1 MDTALFDKE
10 FLRKLESLAFISH
23 RIHRGMARGAH
34 ASVRRGTSLDFADYR
49 TYQPGD
55 DFRTI
60 DWGIFGRLDRLF
72 VRLYAEEEDLTVH
85 LLLDS
90 SASMSYG
97 TPPKFDYA
105 RRLAAALGYVG
116 IGSLDRVG
124 VTTFGAGLQ
133 GALAPR
139 RGRAQL
145 FHLLEHMSGL
155 RPSGGTDIAKSLED
169 YARRSRSPG
178 LAIVISDL
186 LDDSKPASGGA
197 KSASGGVLDGYR
209 RGLRALQFHDFEV
222 VLVHVLDRDEI
233 APDEQ
238 GALRMTDME
247 TGQTISL
254 SVDRPLLAAYR
265 ANVMGFFGEVEAF
278 CLKNRIEY
286 LRTATIVPFED
297 VVVRYLRQGAHLHSR

>member
-1 MDTALFDKE
+1 MDTELFDKE
-10 FLRKLESLAFISH
+10 FLHKLESLAFISH
-23 RIHRGMARGAH
+23 RIYRGQARGAH

-72 VRLYAEEEDLTVH
+72 VRLYAEEEDLAVH

-97 TPPKFDYA
+97 TPPKIDYA

-155 RPSGGTDIAKSLED
+155 KPSGRTDIAKSLED

-178 LAIVISDL
+178 LAIVITDL
-186 LDDSKPASGGA
+186 LDDSIE
-197 KSASGGVLDGYR
+197 GYR
-209 RGLRALQFHDFEV
+209 RGMRALLFHDFEV
-222 VLVHVLDRDEI
+222 VLVHVLDREEI
-233 APDEQ
+233 GPDEQ

-247 TGQTISL
+247 TGQTLSL

-265 ANVMGFFGEVEAF
+265 AKVTGFFGDVETF